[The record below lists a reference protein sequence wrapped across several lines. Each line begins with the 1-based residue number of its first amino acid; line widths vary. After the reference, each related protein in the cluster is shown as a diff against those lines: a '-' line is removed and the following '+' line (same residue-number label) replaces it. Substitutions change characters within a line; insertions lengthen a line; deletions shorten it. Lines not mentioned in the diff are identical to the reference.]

1 MHSYIVG
8 EFTDMGEFNPGED
21 TKEGYN
27 GDENS
32 KYPTGDIAEMEIR
45 KNSNMTSC
53 ANFNYT
59 WSLQEFFYRI
69 QQMAICKVIM
79 VQIGC
84 LEDLLL
90 KDG

>member
-59 WSLQEFFYRI
+59 WSYYSIKFSWDSFY
-69 QQMAICKVIM
+69 KFVF
-79 VQIGC
+79 
-84 LEDLLL
+84 
-90 KDG
+90 